1 MSDIDNM
8 LQKLAEKRKHRPLSV
23 NAEDLLFKGHIT
35 AEESA
40 MICKG
45 EDIAMSIKFDQ
56 EPKVD
61 NIQLGDLDTA
71 RILEEAKKTVLNS
84 ATEWIPKQINNVL
97 IRVKIAEV
105 NYSDPTCPTISVRIV
120 LLDIAKETQQHVAT
134 DIPVYLQL
142 ITEDAENDRIFWQ
155 HFQQTMTN
163 QFQQI
168 ALQLIHSLNNDK
180 PIIPE
185 EQS

>member
-35 AEESA
+35 AEEYA

-56 EPKVD
+56 KPEPD
-61 NIQLGDLDTA
+61 NIRLGDLGTA
-71 RILEEAKKTVLNS
+71 KIIEEAKKTVLSS

-105 NYSDPTCPTISVRIV
+105 NYSDPICPTIAVRIV
-120 LLDIAKETQQHVAT
+120 LLDIANETQQNVAT
-134 DIPVYLQL
+134 DIPVYLKL
-142 ITEDAENDRIFWQ
+142 MTKDAEEDKIFWRQ
-155 HFQQTMTN
+155 FHYTITN

-168 ALQLIHSLNNDK
+168 ALQLIHSLNTNK

-185 EQS
+185 E